1 MYTIRLFNSRHAVL
15 CILFLYQTFGAG
27 FTQEEA
33 DKETIEAVKRVILER
48 LGMKAEPVIDENTIE
63 RSVKDHVKRQS
74 KVETSEHTVSK
85 VSITPIKTGKSIFE
99 FDVGGTG
106 IYRNDTV
113 YSAVLNMKLTFG
125 ITKNKIFKISQD
137 GKVIFKPSLSE
148 KDWISEDVTRNL
160 VNWIQHKSD
169 NLTKPYVLDIKREI
183 GKKVPLSIYLDVE
196 YHNRKSRRKR
206 SNECHVGKTTCC
218 RKSKHLK
225 VKDFNWDKWF
235 FAPKEFDFFY
245 CDGSCENQKKSK
257 YGGLLSGHIKNYK
270 SSGCCI
276 PTKLLGLRVMHIDE
290 TKNIFEREIPD
301 IMAESCAC
309 SGT

>member
-27 FTQEEA
+27 FAQEEA
-33 DKETIEAVKRVILER
+33 DKETIEAIKRLILDG
-48 LGMKAEPVIDENTIE
+48 LGMKSEPVIDEHTIE
-63 RSVKDHVKRQS
+63 RSVKDHVKRHS
-74 KVETSEHTVSK
+74 KVEHTVSK
-85 VSITPIKTGKSIFE
+85 VSITPTKTGKSIFE

-106 IYRNDTV
+106 IYGNDPV
-113 YSAVLNMKLTFG
+113 YFAVLNIKLTAG

-137 GKVIFKPSLSE
+137 GKVISKPSLSE
-148 KDWISEDVTRNL
+148 KEWISEDITRNL
-160 VNWIQHKSD
+160 VNWIKHKSD
-169 NLTKPYVLDIKREI
+169 NLTKAYVLDIKREI

-196 YHNRKSRRKR
+196 YRKQISRRKR
-206 SNECHVGKTTCC
+206 MVECSMGQTTCC
-218 RKSKHLK
+218 RKSIHLK

-235 FAPKEFDFFY
+235 FAPKEFNFFY

-270 SSGCCI
+270 STGCCI
-276 PTKLLGLRVMHIDE
+276 PTKLHGLRVMHVDE
-290 TKNIFEREIPD
+290 RKGIFEREIPD
-301 IMAESCAC
+301 IMAESCGC